1 MDQISRNF
9 ENVHKFP
16 NSSTFTSRKSSIAI
30 LKIPD
35 PLITITNYKPSTTK
49 CSCKFHCSCPISTSL
64 KDFTTNNP
72 LKSVNTPLKSVNTPL
87 KSVNNALN
95 YNDLATNSALPINN
109 QPGLNPPHDESV
121 TETGAKIAE
130 NPAKTGKI
138 VPKNAGKTPKTP
150 VKKSLKRLKK
160 SKTKTKTM
168 PKTKT
173 KTKSKTVPKTK
184 SKTVPK
190 TVNVKSKKCSRK
202 LKRLKKLNISHSNSL
217 NSANSTQSNTNT
229 KNLNTFNTDN
239 TLDTHNTLSSDVI
252 SVTKSI
258 KLKTDKCVGTYDI
271 EDVNLDREAL
281 NILEHLGEA
290 ENLLKFERER
300 RFSQIR
306 SDYSTVRDRIEEKF
320 HLVIMCCRK
329 RQNDLNSKFLQR
341 LDNVEKSL
349 SSIKLPTLKHIKKH
363 LEFFN

>member
-1 MDQISRNF
+1 MSFSLLMLPLNGESFLDLCHTLPLFILKITQNF

-202 LKRLKKLNISHSNSL
+202 LKRLKKLNISH
-217 NSANSTQSNTNT
+217 
-229 KNLNTFNTDN
+229 K
-239 TLDTHNTLSSDVI
+239 
-252 SVTKSI
+252 
-258 KLKTDKCVGTYDI
+258 
-271 EDVNLDREAL
+271 AL